1 MTKSGFNDLHRNRPS
16 AVAIKYD
23 QSDSAPRVV
32 AKGYGS
38 MAERIIR
45 TAKEN
50 DLYVHESPELVGLL
64 MQVNLDQHIPPE
76 LYQTVAEL
84 LAWLYMLD
92 SKQDELPAGLAAPDL
107 SGTGP
112 NAG

>member
-1 MTKSGFNDLHRNRPS
+1 MNKSGAADQHRNRPS

-23 QSDSAPRVV
+23 QADSAPRVV

-38 MAERIIR
+38 LAERIIK

-64 MQVNLDQHIPPE
+64 MQVDLDQHIPPE
-76 LYQTVAEL
+76 LYQAVAEL
-84 LAWLYMLD
+84 LAWLYMLE
-92 SKQDELPAGLAAPDL
+92 SRQDELPAEL
-107 SGTGP
+107 GP
-112 NAG
+112 VI

>member
-1 MTKSGFNDLHRNRPS
+1 MAKPGTPELHRNRPS

-23 QSDSAPRVV
+23 QTESAPRVV

-38 MAERIIR
+38 IAERIIR

-64 MQVNLDQHIPPE
+64 MQVDLDQHIPPE
-76 LYQTVAEL
+76 LYQAVAEL
-84 LAWLYMLD
+84 LAWLYMLE
-92 SKQDELPAGLAAPDL
+92 SRQGENETPPRLPGLPGLTPD
-107 SGTGP
+107 T
-112 NAG
+112 

>member
-1 MTKSGFNDLHRNRPS
+1 MPKSGPDLHRNRPG

-23 QSDSAPRVV
+23 QSDLAPRVV

-38 MAERIIR
+38 LAETIIR

-50 DLYVHESPELVGLL
+50 DLYIHQSPELVGLL
-64 MQVNLDQHIPPE
+64 MQVDLDQHIPPE
-76 LYQTVAEL
+76 LYQAVAEL

-92 SKQDELPAGLAAPDL
+92 SRQEELLPELKLTTPDSSL
-107 SGTGP
+107 
-112 NAG
+112 